1 MCECKHKPLTS
12 EELAER
18 WHTTPAALATRRS
31 SGSDMPCGFK
41 IGRRW
46 FYHLTDI
53 IAYENRG
60 KDVG

>member
-1 MCECKHKPLTS
+1 MCECKHRPLTS
-12 EELAER
+12 EDRQEGAPPPP
-18 WHTTPAALATRRS
+18 PAPPPRRS